1 MRYRFVVCGTALA
14 VVGLYLY
21 YLVWRKTN
29 AIQVNAAQVNA
40 PVDSHPQTYQASRKH
55 QPESGGPPTSS
66 WAHNESSVSKDD
78 YDELMRERL
87 TLPIQ
92 GLRPGDIQDT
102 FDQGRAN
109 GKPHEATDILAPRG
123 TPVLAMVDGW
133 IQKLF
138 TSVPGGL
145 TIYEF
150 DPQEVYCYYYA
161 HLDHYAEGLMEG
173 MQVKRGTVIGYVGTT
188 GNAPANT
195 PHLHLAIFK
204 LGPEKRWWQGTPIN
218 PYPILRKLAG

>member
-1 MRYRFVVCGTALA
+1 LRYTYLVLGTALA
-14 VVGLYLY
+14 LAALFLY
-21 YLVWRKTN
+21 YLAWSRRANT
-29 AIQVNAAQVNA
+29 AQASA
-40 PVDSHPQTYQASRKH
+40 PTVTKDTHPQTYEASRRH

-66 WAHNESSVSKDD
+66 WPHTGTSVSKDD
-78 YDELMRERL
+78 YNELMQERL
-87 TLPIQ
+87 TSPIQ
-92 GLRPGDIQDT
+92 GLRPADIQDT
-102 FDQGRAN
+102 YDQGRAN

-123 TPVLAMVDGW
+123 TPVLAIVDGT

-150 DPQEVYCYYYA
+150 DPREVYCYYYA
-161 HLDHYAEGLMEG
+161 HLDHYAEGLREG

-204 LGPEKRWWQGTPIN
+204 LGPEKRWWQGEPIN
-218 PYPILRKLAG
+218 PYPILKRLVE

>member
-1 MRYRFVVCGTALA
+1 MRYRFLVLGTALTLA
-14 VVGLYLY
+14 ALFLY
-21 YLVWRKTN
+21 YLAWRNRTGT
-29 AIQVNAAQVNA
+29 AEASA
-40 PVDSHPQTYQASRKH
+40 PTVVKDVHPQTYEASRRH

-66 WAHNESSVSKDD
+66 WPHNGTPVSKDD
-78 YDELMRERL
+78 YDELMQARL
-87 TLPIQ
+87 TPPIQ
-92 GLRPGDIQDT
+92 GLRPADIQDT
-102 FDQGRAN
+102 YDQGRAN

-123 TPVLAMVDGW
+123 TPVVAIVDGT

-150 DPQEVYCYYYA
+150 DAHDVYCYYYA
-161 HLDHYAEGLMEG
+161 HLDHYAEGLREG

-204 LGPEKRWWQGTPIN
+204 VGPEKRWWQGEPIN
-218 PYPILRKLAG
+218 PYPILKRLVE

>member
-1 MRYRFVVCGTALA
+1 LRYRFLVLSTALVLGA
-14 VVGLYLY
+14 LFLY
-21 YLVWRKTN
+21 YLAWHSRSVPTQ
-29 AIQVNAAQVNA
+29 ASA
-40 PVDSHPQTYQASRKH
+40 PPVPKHAHPQTYEATRRH

-66 WAHNESSVSKDD
+66 WPHDGTPVLKDD
-78 YDELMRERL
+78 YDDLMQQRL
-87 TLPIQ
+87 TLPIP
-92 GLRPGDIQDT
+92 GLRSADIQDT
-102 FDQGRAN
+102 YDQGRAN

-123 TPVLAMVDGW
+123 TPVVAIVDGT

-150 DPQEVYCYYYA
+150 DPQDVYCYYYA
-161 HLDHYAEGLMEG
+161 HLDHYAEGIREG
-173 MQVKRGTVIGYVGTT
+173 MQVKRGTIIGYVGTT

-204 LGPEKRWWQGTPIN
+204 LGPEKRWWHGEPIN
-218 PYPILRKLAG
+218 PYPILKRLAG